1 MKNPFDE
8 MQALFAGNS
17 AVQEMERLLRE
28 SDLQMRS
35 FLEKTNLS
43 ISPTIQEQLRASDR
57 MVEDVLAEHNR
68 TMETAFAQAGSAA
81 GLLSLTDQFR
91 NLIEARDSWK
101 NLDSGAFSS
110 VGSSALLA
118 SAAAATQWGIFDSGA
133 FANAGSSALLATVEA
148 LRGRSPL
155 ADYLASD
162 ESGFTTRTHSAYVK
176 YDGPTVVSM
185 RSSIAEVLDGDA
197 VELERE
203 MVDSLRSGR
212 DVSTWSDAAK
222 FRFFLVLSLLC
233 TLMVMIATE
242 SGVRQEL
249 CFFQPKL
256 APFATA
262 NQAGKAVRAFMC
274 EVDAPVE
281 YLRGFRTIEGSDV
294 RLRSGPGMKHE
305 ILRDALPNRAVLKI
319 LDNSDRG
326 WLYVSVV
333 TEPGL
338 EGWVSRRYTRQLL
351 R

>member
-1 MKNPFDE
+1 
-8 MQALFAGNS
+8 
-17 AVQEMERLLRE
+17 
-28 SDLQMRS
+28 
-35 FLEKTNLS
+35 
-43 ISPTIQEQLRASDR
+43 
-57 MVEDVLAEHNR
+57 MVEGVLAEHNR

-118 SAAAATQWGIFDSGA
+118 SAAAASQWGIFDSGA

-222 FRFFLVLSLLC
+222 IYFIYIRMLVRALLFLIAVEA
-233 TLMVMIATE
+233 TL
-242 SGVRQEL
+242 RQEL
-249 CFFQPKL
+249 CFYQPKL
-256 APFATA
+256 FPLATA
-262 NQAGKAVRAFMC
+262 GQAGKAVRAFMC
-274 EVDAPVE
+274 EAEAPDEFTRALRTVE
-281 YLRGFRTIEGSDV
+281 GVNV
-294 RLRSGPGMKHE
+294 RLRAAPGMKSE
-305 ILRDALPNRAVLKI
+305 ILQVTLPNRAVLKI
-319 LDNSDRG
+319 LDNSNRD
-326 WLYVSVV
+326 WLYVAVV
-333 TEPGL
+333 AQDGV
-338 EGWVSRRYTRQLL
+338 EGWVSRKYTRQLL

>member
-1 MKNPFDE
+1 MKSPFDE

-17 AVQEMERLLRE
+17 AVQEMEKLLRE
-28 SDLQMRS
+28 CDMQMKSLFERA
-35 FLEKTNLS
+35 TAS
-43 ISPTIQEQLRASDR
+43 ISPAIQEQLRASDR
-57 MVEDVLAEHNR
+57 MVQSFLAEHNR
-68 TMETAFAQAGSAA
+68 TMETALVQAGSAA
-81 GLLSLTDQFR
+81 GLLSLTDRFR
-91 NLIEARDSWK
+91 NLAEASDSWK
-101 NLDSGAFSS
+101 NFDREAFST

-118 SAAAATQWGIFDSGA
+118 SAAVKQWGIFDSTA

-148 LRGRSPL
+148 LRERSPL

-162 ESGFTTRTHSAYVK
+162 ESGFTTRTHSQYVR
-176 YDGPTVVSM
+176 YDGPTAVSM
-185 RSSIAEVLDGDA
+185 RSSIAEVIDGEA

-203 MVDSLRSGR
+203 MVQSLRAGR
-212 DVSTWSDAAK
+212 DVSTWSDVAK
-222 FRFFLVLSLLC
+222 ARFVLILHLLWI
-233 TLMVMIATE
+233 LMVFIATE
-242 SGVRQEL
+242 SAVRQEL
-249 CFFQPKL
+249 CFFQSKL

-281 YLRGFRTIEGSDV
+281 YLRGFRVVDGTDV

-305 ILRDALPNRAVLKI
+305 ILRDALPDRAVLKI

-333 TEPGL
+333 TEPDL